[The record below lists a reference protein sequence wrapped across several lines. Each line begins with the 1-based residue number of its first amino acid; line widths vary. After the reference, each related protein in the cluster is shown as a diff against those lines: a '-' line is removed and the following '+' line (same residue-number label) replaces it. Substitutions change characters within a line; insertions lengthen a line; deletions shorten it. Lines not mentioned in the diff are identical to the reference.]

1 MVNLRPNEAK
11 RSNRVVGNSAA
22 MASSNKQDPNPSLLA
37 VWNALKCIAYN
48 TNSLMKDL
56 KDLQNS
62 CNELQKS
69 LEFSQAKIA
78 ELTTSNSDLQTKVK
92 SLEKRNWDIKK

>member
-1 MVNLRPNEAK
+1 MKSKCSFINTSEETK
-11 RSNRVVGNSAA
+11 RSIDRIENGKCTKSESFFVGCVERIE
-22 MASSNKQDPNPSLLA
+22 MYRIQHEQFD
-37 VWNALKCIAYN
+37 
-48 TNSLMKDL
+48 KD

-62 CNELQKS
+62 YKYNELQKS

-78 ELTTSNSDLQTKVK
+78 ELRTSNSDLQTKVK

>member
-1 MVNLRPNEAK
+1 MYRMQHE
-11 RSNRVVGNSAA
+11 
-22 MASSNKQDPNPSLLA
+22 QFD
-37 VWNALKCIAYN
+37 
-48 TNSLMKDL
+48 KD

-62 CNELQKS
+62 YKYNELQKS

-78 ELTTSNSDLQTKVK
+78 ELRTSNSDLQTKVK